1 MVSFKRSKK
10 PSNILKKISILLVIG
25 IIIAVLSIKVPIFS
39 NITSGIFI
47 PIKSSIFSFSSNIG
61 GFFNNINNINN
72 IESRNTTL
80 ERKLYNY
87 KSELAN
93 LNIYKS
99 ENKILKEQLNK
110 KYFNTK
116 YTYTL
121 SKILYYGPINTLGY
135 VYVGSGSNQGVKVGD
150 GVVYKDFLLGKV
162 LYTYS
167 NYSKVILISNVN
179 LSIPV
184 IVNNVNAILTGS
196 LSSSLILQDVTQLD
210 NVKVGDSVVTSGIDG
225 TFPQNLITG
234 YVSYVSSNKSS
245 TFKTINV
252 DNAINI
258 YNLQY
263 VFIINNK

>member
-10 PSNILKKISILLVIG
+10 TPNILRKISVLLVIAILL
-25 IIIAVLSIKVPIFS
+25 IILSIKVPGLS
-39 NITSGIFI
+39 NITSGVFI
-47 PIKSSIFSFSSNIG
+47 PIKSDIFSFSSNVG
-61 GFFNNINNINN
+61 GFFYNINNINN
-72 IESRNTTL
+72 IESRNTNL
-80 ERKLYNY
+80 ERRVYNY

-110 KYFNTK
+110 KYFDTI
-116 YTYTL
+116 YRYTL

-135 VYVGSGSNQGVKVGD
+135 IYVGSGSNQGVKVGD
-150 GVVYKDFLLGKV
+150 AVVYKNFLLGKV
-162 LYTYS
+162 VYTYS

-184 IVNNVNAILTGS
+184 IVNHVNAILTGS

-210 NVKVGDSVVTSGIDG
+210 SVKVGDSVITSGIDG

-234 YVSYVSSNKSS
+234 YVSYVSNNKSS